1 MKIAFITEDGKSIS
15 RHFGRAA
22 YYLVVEV
29 KNKQEVSRDLRE
41 KMGHSHFSG
50 EGQRHESH
58 LGSGM
63 DSASHSKHQQMAQT
77 ISDCKV
83 LICGGMG
90 RGAYQSMQTEGIKP
104 IITDL
109 TDIEVALQT
118 FLEGQLKDQTEKLH

>member
-1 MKIAFITEDGKSIS
+1 MKIAFITDDGKTIS

-22 YYLVVEV
+22 QYLVIEL
-29 KNKQEVSRDLRE
+29 KSEQEISREMRE

-63 DSASHSKHQQMAQT
+63 DSASHGKHQQMAQA
-77 ISDCKV
+77 ISDCEV

-90 RGAYQSMQTEGIKP
+90 RGAYQSMQAVGIKP
-104 IITDL
+104 VVTDL

-118 FLEGQLKDQTEKLH
+118 YLEGKLKDQTEKLH